1 MPCMRPHGMRCLG
14 KLSLAVFC
22 ISVAC
27 EVDHRQLTGV
37 SWTPDTA
44 GSGSAA
50 SSAGGNG
57 TQNCPGNNTPN
68 SDAGAEGGSTSAYIA
83 TCSQGGK
90 VAIAT
95 CPDLNQND
103 VPDDTETLVDNAT
116 FEYDTDGWDFETGVG
131 LGWNVA
137 DACGRS
143 DSGAVSVSNQFAGL
157 AGANAQ
163 NGARQC
169 LDVATNHIYA
179 VWVNALP
186 SSGSFGGLGLAFYA
200 STDCSGTPIK
210 QFNSTLV
217 EPNGA
222 WQVTS
227 ISGAAPD
234 DSHSVAVRLFM
245 GAPAPLAAG
254 VFANVYF
261 DNILLV
267 KL

>member
-1 MPCMRPHGMRCLG
+1 MPCTRRYGICRLG
-14 KLSLAVFC
+14 KLSIAVFGM
-22 ISVAC
+22 SVAC
-27 EVDHRQLTGV
+27 QVDHRQLTGV

-44 GSGSAA
+44 GSGSA
-50 SSAGGNG
+50 SSTTGGNVA
-57 TQNCPGNNTPN
+57 QNCPRNNTVN
-68 SDAGAEGGSTSAYIA
+68 SDAGSEGGSTSVYYG
-83 TCSQGGK
+83 TCGQGGQL
-90 VAIAT
+90 AT
-95 CPDLNQND
+95 CPDLNQNN

-116 FEYDTDGWDFETGVG
+116 FEYDTNGWDFETGVG

-137 DACGRS
+137 DACARS

-157 AGANAQ
+157 AGANALG
-163 NGARQC
+163 GARQC
-169 LDVATNHIYA
+169 LDVAANHIYA
-179 VWVNALP
+179 AWANALP
-186 SSGSFGGLGLAFYA
+186 SSRSFGGLGLAFYT
-200 STDCSGTPIK
+200 STDCSGTPTK

-217 EPNGA
+217 EPNGS

-227 ISGAAPD
+227 ISGAAPE

-245 GAPAPLAAG
+245 GAPAALEVG

>member
-1 MPCMRPHGMRCLG
+1 MPCMRPHGMRCPG

-68 SDAGAEGGSTSAYIA
+68 SDAGANGGSPSVYSAS
-83 TCSQGGK
+83 CSQGGK
-90 VAIAT
+90 HAM
-95 CPDLNQND
+95 CPDLNENN
-103 VPDDTETLVDNAT
+103 VPDDAETLVDNAT
-116 FEYDTDGWDFETGVG
+116 FEYDTGGWDPELGVG
-131 LGWNVA
+131 LGWNVI

-143 DSGAVSVSNQFAGL
+143 DSGAMSVSNQFAGL
-157 AGANAQ
+157 AGANAL
-163 NGARQC
+163 NGASQC
-169 LDVATNHIYA
+169 LDVAASRVYA
-179 VWVNALP
+179 VSANALP
-186 SSGSFGGLGLAFYA
+186 SAGSFGGLGLGFYT
-200 STDCSGTPIK
+200 STDCSGTPTK

-217 EPNGA
+217 EPSGS
-222 WQVTS
+222 WHVTS
-227 ISGAAPD
+227 VSGAAPE
-234 DSHSVAVRLFM
+234 DSHSVAIRLFM
-245 GAPAPLAAG
+245 GAPAPLEDG

>member
-1 MPCMRPHGMRCLG
+1 
-14 KLSLAVFC
+14 
-22 ISVAC
+22 VAC
-27 EVDHRQLTGV
+27 QVDHRQLTGV

-44 GSGSAA
+44 GTGSA
-50 SSAGGNG
+50 SSTTGGIG
-57 TQNCPGNNTPN
+57 TQTCPSNNTPN
-68 SDAGAEGGSTSAYIA
+68 SDAGAEGGSTSAYNA
-83 TCSQGGK
+83 TCGQGGQ
-90 VAIAT
+90 AAT
-95 CPDLNQND
+95 CPDLNEND

-137 DACGRS
+137 DACARS
-143 DSGAVSVSNQFAGL
+143 DSGSMSVSNQFAGQ
-157 AGANAQ
+157 AGANAL

-169 LDVATNHIYA
+169 LDVAANHIYA
-179 VWVNALP
+179 AWANALP
-186 SSGSFGGLGLAFYA
+186 SAGSFGGLGLAFYT
-200 STDCSGTPIK
+200 STDCSGTPTK

-217 EPNGA
+217 EPNGS

-227 ISGAAPD
+227 ISGAAPE

-245 GAPAPLAAG
+245 GAPAALEAG

-261 DNILLV
+261 DNVLLL